1 MDLLDTTREAFR
13 LLFSGDPALWGIV
26 GVSLKVSLAALILA
40 GPVAVA
46 TGFVLA
52 HLAFPG
58 RRLLVV
64 LVQAFQSFPT
74 VVVGLLLYLLLSRQG
89 PLGALHLLFT
99 QPAMILGQM
108 VIAFPVLAAYT
119 LTAVQG
125 ADPRAHESAV
135 SLGAG
140 RLRAAVTTLWEVR
153 FGVMAAVFTGFG
165 RVISEIGCS
174 LMVGGNIAG
183 LTRNIP
189 TAIALETSKG
199 EFAQGVA
206 LGIVLIVLAL
216 AVNVA
221 LAAAQGQGGMRRAW
235 QP

>member
-1 MDLLDTTREAFR
+1 MGLVDTTGEAFR
-13 LLFSGDPALWGIV
+13 LLFSGDRVLWGIV
-26 GVSLKVSLAALILA
+26 WVSIKVSILALIFA
-40 GPVAVA
+40 GPLAVVV
-46 TGFVLA
+46 GFLLA
-52 HLAFPG
+52 HVAFPG
-58 RRLLVV
+58 RRLLVI

-125 ADPRAHESAV
+125 ADPRAYETAA

-140 RLRAAVTTLWEVR
+140 RLRAAMTTLWEVR
-153 FGVMAAVFTGFG
+153 FGVMAAVFMGFG
-165 RVISEIGCS
+165 RIVSEIGCS

-216 AVNVA
+216 SVNVG
-221 LAAAQGQGGMRRAW
+221 LAAVQGQGGMRRAW